1 LFKSKH
7 LNILGDIDVTME
19 KDVVVVEIPKVLA
32 DEVNRV
38 RVLLGY
44 TSLSE
49 FIRDAIRRRLEDV
62 QHAISQSEEE

>member
-1 LFKSKH
+1 
-7 LNILGDIDVTME
+7 ME